1 MKNNNINNWNSFS
14 RGICVALLIIAAF
27 CGICGLGAAF
37 NQIPWLLIAG
47 GICLLLMISVIIW
60 FLGYMS
66 RKNTSSQSKG
76 KYEIGEDEIFTFEPV
91 ASTSNE
97 NSAKSYRVVRQPVFD
112 YDAHNKE
119 EQKIENFDVSV
130 D

>member
-47 GICLLLMISVIIW
+47 GICLLLMVSVIIW

-66 RKNTSSQSKG
+66 RKTTQGNG
-76 KYEIGEDEIFTFEPV
+76 KYEISEDDVFTFEPV
-91 ASTSNE
+91 ATTEESTQK
-97 NSAKSYRVVRQPVFD
+97 AYRVVRQPQFFD
-112 YDAHNKE
+112 YDAHEKKE
-119 EQKIENFDVSV
+119 ENIDVPL
-130 D
+130 

>member
-1 MKNNNINNWNSFS
+1 MKNQNVNNWNSFS

-47 GICLLLMISVIIW
+47 GICLLLMVSVIIW

-66 RKNTSSQSKG
+66 RKTTQGNG
-76 KYEIGEDEIFTFEPV
+76 KYEISEDEVFTFEPV
-91 ASTSNE
+91 VSTNSE
-97 NSAKSYRVVRQPVFD
+97 NTAKAYRVVRQPVFD
-112 YDAHNKE
+112 YDEHNKE

>member
-47 GICLLLMISVIIW
+47 GICLLLMVSVIIW

-66 RKNTSSQSKG
+66 RKTTQGNG
-76 KYEIGEDEIFTFEPV
+76 KYEISEDEVFTFEPV
-91 ASTSNE
+91 ANTE
-97 NSAKSYRVVRQPVFD
+97 ESAPKAYRVVRQPQFFD
-112 YDAHNKE
+112 YDAHEKKE
-119 EQKIENFDVSV
+119 ESIDVPL
-130 D
+130 